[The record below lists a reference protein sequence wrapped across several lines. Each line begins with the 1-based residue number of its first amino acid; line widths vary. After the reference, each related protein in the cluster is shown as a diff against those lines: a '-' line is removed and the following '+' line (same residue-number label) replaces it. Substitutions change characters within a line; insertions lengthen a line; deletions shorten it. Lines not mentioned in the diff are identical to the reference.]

1 MGIGADGVALEEKEE
16 PLAVAAPC
24 SRTLEVVRGTV
35 RGILG
40 KVAAEQLYGPR
51 RGWPGGLG
59 AGLVAWGR
67 GD

>member
-24 SRTLEVVRGTV
+24 SRTLEVGRGTM
-35 RGILG
+35 RGIQEKG
-40 KVAAEQLYGPR
+40 AAEQLYGPR
-51 RGWPGGLG
+51 RGWPGGWG
-59 AGLVAWGR
+59 AGVVVWGK